1 MKNKHFLDDNK
12 HLILDK
18 LFSLNDFKCRI
29 YIHYHALISRNQCS
43 VKLIKKKKRLLTHS
57 HVFISVYMWWGCLHF
72 IWGDVC
78 FDEFNFVLGIL
89 VSACEWWKSWSEK
102 LGKYCTSHFD
112 FESLLN
118 NLNFILLIWYSF
130 LNCIIK
136 TILYL
141 IMFDSSINFCYY
153 FEQRKI
159 WYILSYLN
167 RCYWIYYRYIV
178 FVLCPVHWYR
188 IFCLFGQC
196 FMNSVLQCLSNTKPL
211 VEYFLRDDFTFDK
224 NTTTS
229 SMKGQLVTGMFRNHL
244 PPVSLKIGEI
254 HVLEIIIKDK
264 KIIF

>member
-1 MKNKHFLDDNK
+1 MLWWIQFCFRDPCLSMWMVEKLVWETWE
-12 HLILDK
+12 ILYVT
-18 LFSLNDFKCRI
+18 LWF
-29 YIHYHALISRNQCS
+29 
-43 VKLIKKKKRLLTHS
+43 
-57 HVFISVYMWWGCLHF
+57 
-72 IWGDVC
+72 
-78 FDEFNFVLGIL
+78 
-89 VSACEWWKSWSEK
+89 WKSLEQSKFHIVDMIFFFK
-102 LGKYCTSHFD
+102 LYNKNYTVFNYVWFKY
-112 FESLLN
+112 
-118 NLNFILLIWYSF
+118 
-130 LNCIIK
+130 
-136 TILYL
+136 
-141 IMFDSSINFCYY
+141 INFCYY

-167 RCYWIYYRYIV
+167 RCYWIYYWYIV

>member
-1 MKNKHFLDDNK
+1 MRLFTFYLRRCLLWWIQFCFRDPCLSMWMVEKLVWETWE
-12 HLILDK
+12 ILYVT
-18 LFSLNDFKCRI
+18 LWF
-29 YIHYHALISRNQCS
+29 
-43 VKLIKKKKRLLTHS
+43 
-57 HVFISVYMWWGCLHF
+57 
-72 IWGDVC
+72 
-78 FDEFNFVLGIL
+78 
-89 VSACEWWKSWSEK
+89 WKSLEQSKFHIVDMIFFLK
-102 LGKYCTSHFD
+102 LYNKNYTV
-112 FESLLN
+112 
-118 NLNFILLIWYSF
+118 
-130 LNCIIK
+130 
-136 TILYL
+136 

-159 WYILSYLN
+159 WYVLSYLN